1 MTMKAL
7 LASVLSVLLL
17 CAPSFGA
24 RHLNGTS
31 DLITLANTSGQT
43 DITGTDF
50 SFTAW
55 VRCGS
60 TSTNDAILARWD
72 GAHNQYLFR
81 LLQTTG
87 TNREIFN
94 AWGGSTHIT
103 SFTFA
108 ADGTTWH
115 FISMSVS
122 ATNHG
127 AAMDTNYTGTTGG
140 TGTLTDSTQ
149 PTLIG
154 ASGVSPNYFK
164 FASCDIAEVG
174 IWNGNFLNGSAEDLH
189 LKCLQHGVPPLLIYK
204 INSGSLQGYLPLY
217 GASSPEMDFSK
228 GHSNGTLTGT
238 SATSHAPVTPTW
250 MFGIQYW

>member
-1 MTMKAL
+1 MRIRAL
-7 LASVLSVLLL
+7 LSSVLSVLLL
-17 CAPSFGA
+17 CCPSFGA
-24 RHLNGTS
+24 RHFNGTS
-31 DLITLANTSGQT
+31 DVITLANTSGQT
-43 DITGTDF
+43 DFLGNDM
-50 SFTAW
+50 SLTAW

-60 TSTNDAILARWD
+60 SSTNDAIVARWD

-81 LLQTTG
+81 LFQTTG

-94 AWGGSTHIT
+94 AWGGATHIT

-108 ADGTTWH
+108 ADGVTWH
-115 FISMSVS
+115 FIAMTLSS
-122 ATNHG
+122 TNHG
-127 AAMDTNYTGTTGG
+127 AAMDANYNGNTGG
-140 TGTLTDSTQ
+140 IGTLTDSTQ

-154 ASGVSPNYFK
+154 ASGVSGSYFK

-174 IWNGNFLNGSAEDLH
+174 FWNANFMAGSAETNL
-189 LKCLQHGVPPLLIYK
+189 LKSMSHGVPPLLVYWGGAGTLK
-204 INSGSLQGYLPLY
+204 GYLPLY

-238 SATSHAPVTPTW
+238 TVTSHAPVAPTW